1 MIHTKNMR
9 IKELEQVVRQLIAHN
24 NLFLKSRISNNVR
37 LRLLTKNA
45 ETVLGDD
52 NGSIQRADADLHG
65 KKEETQGETQG
76 GIAGSRSTVQ
86 RDGYT

>member
-1 MIHTKNMR
+1 MIYTQNMR

-45 ETVLGDD
+45 ETILGNDY
-52 NGSIQRADADLHG
+52 GSIQIQGADADLHG
-65 KKEETQGETQG
+65 KRKETQGETQG
-76 GIAGSRSTVQ
+76 GIAGSSSTVQ
-86 RDGYT
+86 RD